1 MCRIEQMQSRAEF
14 LQKSTRHCKG
24 AEPTRRSTGL
34 AGPCCKNV
42 PVRVT
47 ATRPHTKEVKRERW
61 RVRRVTPHGESSLQV
76 PMEEARTVAKTS
88 DMQGRRGSY
97 RGHEGRT
104 CKGESDTSVRRFRY

>member
-14 LQKSTRHCKG
+14 LQKLSRHCKG

-34 AGPCCKNV
+34 ARPRCKDV
-42 PVRVT
+42 PIRVT

-88 DMQGRRGSY
+88 DRHARESRFISRPQRPHVQGRKQ
-97 RGHEGRT
+97 HERA
-104 CKGESDTSVRRFRY
+104 SL